1 MKTKDG
7 YELKVKEGEPTRRSK
22 YSYIFDQMESL
33 RPGQYV
39 EVQVGSAAE
48 GRNLRNC
55 LNTSFYCSKR
65 PVLKGYRFS
74 YRVGVTKEGKGVMTI
89 SLKKQATSY
98 GRKLP

>member
-7 YELKVKEGEPTRRSK
+7 YEFEVKEGEPTRRSK
-22 YSYIFDQMESL
+22 YGPIFDKMVAL
-33 RPGQYV
+33 RPGKYV
-39 EVQVGSAAE
+39 EITVGSEAE

-65 PVLKGYRFS
+65 PTLKGYRFS
-74 YRVGVTKEGKGVMTI
+74 YRVGRSEDGKGVITI